1 MCAAAW
7 SIVFFYVSKTGGSSW
22 AWCYACRIAGTLP
35 LVIID
40 ESQNK
45 ILLPGR
51 ANCLV
56 IYFVCPLLNIL
67 HRKDTLKCEQEPW
80 DSLNA
85 RLAGDVQN
93 RHACRLTR
101 LTQPRWELLGM
112 DEVLSCNLSSLLL
125 RIYQHQQNPVS
136 FLPRLRILAQ
146 NRTIWLFQSPGT
158 KQAKGFVIFHASEAQ
173 TGDLSV
179 NTSLQDE
186 CILGKNIL
194 FLHGGW

>member
-1 MCAAAW
+1 MLALRNHVWPGSFTAPSPKAMCAAAW

-101 LTQPRWELLGM
+101 LTQPGESCWVWMKSCPAICHHCYYGYISISKIQCHFCHGYESLHRTEQSDFSNLPGQNKLKDLLFSTRQKHKL
-112 DEVLSCNLSSLLL
+112 VTYL
-125 RIYQHQQNPVS
+125 
-136 FLPRLRILAQ
+136 
-146 NRTIWLFQSPGT
+146 
-158 KQAKGFVIFHASEAQ
+158 
-173 TGDLSV
+173 
-179 NTSLQDE
+179 
-186 CILGKNIL
+186 
-194 FLHGGW
+194 